1 MLTWGVVTALAIGVF
16 AQRVAEA
23 PLIDYDRSDPLLS
36 MKLDVGAS
44 WFSEHHDLGS
54 WPAGS
59 KYSFSW

>member
-36 MKLDVGAS
+36 L
-44 WFSEHHDLGS
+44 
-54 WPAGS
+54 AGGEQVFVLLVIS
-59 KYSFSW
+59 TVSTV